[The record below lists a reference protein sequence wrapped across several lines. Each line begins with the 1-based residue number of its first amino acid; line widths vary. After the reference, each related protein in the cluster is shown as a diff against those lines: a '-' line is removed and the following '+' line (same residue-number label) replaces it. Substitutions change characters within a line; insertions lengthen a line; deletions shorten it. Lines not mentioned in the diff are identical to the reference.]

1 MCCKIGTNSNPKLIF
16 LHKPQ
21 EQKYNL
27 SIIDSLICQDES
39 LTNKV
44 RQIIEV
50 YRKSGLIALGDLE
63 MLDDMCCTAYTKN
76 EYADYIK
83 RCEMAEEIGCVRIPS
98 KGNRRQWYSFTENAL
113 IQLGTNKNTK
123 LGRRKGNFDYF
134 LQRQMSKIERGRTK
148 LIPQEPILTYY
159 QFVDKYKHNNH

>member
-1 MCCKIGTNSNPKLIF
+1 
-16 LHKPQ
+16 
-21 EQKYNL
+21 
-27 SIIDSLICQDES
+27 
-39 LTNKV
+39 
-44 RQIIEV
+44 
-50 YRKSGLIALGDLE
+50 
-63 MLDDMCCTAYTKN
+63 
-76 EYADYIK
+76 
-83 RCEMAEEIGCVRIPS
+83 MAEEIGCVRIPS

-113 IQLGTNKNTK
+113 IQLGTNKNTR